1 MSSINLK
8 KEDDWLKQ
16 YYMSYMKKVVLDENK
31 NTVNLSDREINF
43 HSNLMSVKTKP
54 NFSAMKNSENFS
66 ESTEVMRR
74 ISTGKVTPENTFSI
88 LARKMN
94 LDILCIKA
102 INSYAKYDINEAYE
116 LSQKVIEEDPLKLE
130 ILPVYCCCLLEK
142 EDHSQLYKVAG
153 MLDENYSNHP
163 IAPYAIGLYLFLSKK
178 YDLARKYFK
187 KANYMDKSYIYSW
200 IAMGHAFA
208 IHDEADHVRPRGIN
222 LFIGYGDLQRMP
234 EALPWEPP
242 ASLVHRDGVS

>member
-1 MSSINLK
+1 
-8 KEDDWLKQ
+8 
-16 YYMSYMKKVVLDENK
+16 MKKVVLDENK

-43 HSNLMSVKTKP
+43 HNTMMSVKSKP

-66 ESTEVMRR
+66 EPREVMRR
-74 ISTGKVTPENTFSI
+74 ITNNGKISPDNAFSI

-102 INSYAKYDINEAYE
+102 INSYAKYDINDAYD
-116 LSQKVIEEDPLKLE
+116 LSKKVIEEDPLKLE

-208 IHDEADHVRPRGIN
+208 IHDEADHVNSI
-222 LFIGYGDLQRMP
+222 FFFSKIFKIFF
-234 EALPWEPP
+234 
-242 ASLVHRDGVS
+242 